1 MRDNQLIAAIVGI
14 LRTGLADSAIQVV
27 APDADNAVVQQ
38 DFQPTTQGT
47 PSGPA
52 VFLHK
57 IGDVPMGWPAR
68 TDALNEAQT
77 SFDHTEMQ
85 WMQTSFQI
93 TAMAQQDPSDVN
105 AMTASDLCNAAR
117 AIMQSDAT
125 RATLLDA
132 GIGIYR
138 PGELRNPYFLDEKG
152 QYEAAPSFDF
162 TLTHQQVIITST
174 PVVASI
180 EVNVDRV

>member
-1 MRDNQLIAAIVGI
+1 MRDNQLIAVIVSV
-14 LRTGLADSAIQVV
+14 LRAGLADSAILVV
-27 APDADNAVVQQ
+27 ASDAGDAVVQQ

-85 WMQTSFQI
+85 WMQTSFQV
-93 TAMAQQDPSDVN
+93 TAMAQQDPSDIN

-117 AIMQSDAT
+117 AILQSDAT
-125 RATLLDA
+125 RETFLAQ

-138 PGELRNPYFLDEKG
+138 PGDPRNPYFLDEKG

-162 TLTHQQVIITST
+162 TLTHQQVIITGT
-174 PVVASI
+174 PVVASV